1 MHAIL
6 PPQSRKARRGGEG
19 GYLSFFHLFF
29 FSNVYVKDVHYRVF
43 TDLTGPSRG
52 LTVVYSVH
60 GHFAFFDV
68 TDNRPLV
75 VVSTGSE
82 RLRR

>member
-1 MHAIL
+1 MQPSS
-6 PPQSRKARRGGEG
+6 PPQSRKARTGGG
-19 GYLSFFHLFF
+19 GGPFLFPSNF

-43 TDLTGPSRG
+43 TDLTGPLRG

-68 TDNRPLV
+68 NDNRPLV